1 MVAGFDKYYQV
12 VKCFRD
18 EDLRADR
25 QPEFTQID
33 CEMSFVDQEMILNTF
48 EEIVT
53 GVFKKVTDVSLPDFP
68 RMTFQD
74 AMENY
79 GNDKPDTRF
88 ELKLQNLSEVVK
100 GCGFKVFDA
109 PLENDGIV
117 NALCVKNVA
126 DQFSR
131 KDIDA
136 MTELVKTYGAKGL
149 PWAKVKAGNGVE
161 SWQSPIA
168 KFLFDDTVECD

>member
-1 MVAGFDKYYQV
+1 
-12 VKCFRD
+12 
-18 EDLRADR
+18 
-25 QPEFTQID
+25 
-33 CEMSFVDQEMILNTF
+33 MSA
-48 EEIVT
+48 
-53 GVFKKVTDVSLPDFP
+53 GVFKKVTDIALPEFP

-149 PWAKVKAGNGVE
+149 AWAKVKAGSGVE

-168 KFLFDDTVECD
+168 KFLSDDTVNAIKDRLGAEEKDLILFGAGDYDSTKAFTFRTTFIPR